1 MQPSVLAALA
11 FTLDQPQHHA
21 NASKPPTYIV
31 PPLLFDIVLGLLGLT
46 ATLTAAS
53 DFSSHR
59 KIRNPASGAL
69 DEKATVTRDEML
81 EHAFY
86 QVWHP

>member
-1 MQPSVLAALA
+1 M
-11 FTLDQPQHHA
+11 
-21 NASKPPTYIV
+21 
-31 PPLLFDIVLGLLGLT
+31 FDVVLGLLGLT

-69 DEKATVTRDEML
+69 DDKATVTQDEML

-86 QVWHP
+86 QVEAFYYLAFRTIDMGFCGLRMDLFSGTAISECC